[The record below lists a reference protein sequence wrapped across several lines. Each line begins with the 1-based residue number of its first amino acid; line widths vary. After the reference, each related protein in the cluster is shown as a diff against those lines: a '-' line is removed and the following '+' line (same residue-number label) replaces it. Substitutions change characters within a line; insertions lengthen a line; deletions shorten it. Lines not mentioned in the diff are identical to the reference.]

1 MTALPQAQAISEA
14 LDRAVERK
22 ELFMLYQPKLALHG
36 GTLAGVEALM
46 RWQSPQFGLV
56 LPSMF
61 IPIAERSGAIDE
73 VTEWGLREVLRQSV
87 SWTQQGLTA
96 NVAFNVSALSLRD
109 VHLPDFIERM
119 CQIEG
124 MACDNLTIEVTEGA
138 TQHVIRLL
146 DTITRFRIKGMGV
159 ELDDFGTGYSSLLQ
173 LRQLPY
179 TGVKIDRC
187 FVRDVATDPEA
198 RLIVSCV
205 IQLAHGLGLTATAEG
220 VEDQATLELL
230 MELGCD
236 QAQGFLIAEPMA
248 GRDLAHWLL
257 GPGAEWRWRLGPPD
271 RLGTAA

>member
-1 MTALPQAQAISEA
+1 MTTLPHAQAISGA

-22 ELFMLYQPKLALHG
+22 ELFMVYQPKLVLG
-36 GTLAGVEALM
+36 DGTLAGVEALM
-46 RWQSPQFGLV
+46 RWQSAQFGLV

-73 VTEWGLREVLRQSV
+73 ITEWGLREVLRQSL

-96 NVAFNVSALSLRD
+96 NIAFNISALSLRD

-187 FVRDVATDPEA
+187 FVRDVASDPEA

-220 VEDQATLELL
+220 VEDQATLDVL

-236 QAQGFLIAEPMA
+236 RAQGFLIAEPMA
-248 GRDLAHWLL
+248 GRDFAYWLL
-257 GPGAEWRWRLGPPD
+257 GPGAEWRWRLAPSD
-271 RLGTAA
+271 QLGTAA